1 MRYVAAAV
9 AAGVLLAAVSGCNTL
24 GRQPQLEK
32 AMITPADLKPGDTA
46 VISVEVDDRDGI
58 VRRVEGVVLED
69 PTIKLK
75 LSDDGKP
82 PDEEAGDNIWSLQ
95 VDVPFQAAPGDFTLE
110 LTAYRSDGTPV
121 PVRTQESG
129 TVPLRATIPVAIAA
143 P

>member
-1 MRYVAAAV
+1 
-9 AAGVLLAAVSGCNTL
+9 
-24 GRQPQLEK
+24 
-32 AMITPADLKPGDTA
+32 MITPADLKPGDTA

-110 LTAYRSDGTPV
+110 LTAYRSDGSPV